1 MKKAKGIEIF
11 SLNTCIHLLYSNRL
25 IPTAQYYPLRFHIIR
40 ALTSLAD
47 STKVFIPLAP
57 YIFEVF
63 ESAEIKKK
71 GKAAS
76 LKPMEWDVYIRAPKQ
91 FLHTKVYQVC
101 KSIHGGG
108 IPVV

>member
-1 MKKAKGIEIF
+1 M
-11 SLNTCIHLLYSNRL
+11 NTVKYEGVNLFYSFRL

-71 GKAAS
+71 GKPAS
-76 LKPMEWDVYIRAPKQ
+76 LKPMEWDVYIRTPKQ

-101 KSIHGGG
+101 ECIDCGV
-108 IPVV
+108 PL